1 MAASCACLPVSKI
14 LYLSCRLPI
23 FLIVGQ
29 FFHQLISTIHQL
41 RGNCEYHSWC
51 QPYLVLW
58 LKYVFTASKVG
69 KTVPSPPHSTPLG
82 RVCGAYGVSRVT
94 CYAQSP
100 DMKIGLTGLASKIG
114 VYSHEQG
121 SRKRGVQLS
130 NSAFMA
136 CCHHHR
142 HHRYRRQQCIDIV
155 MVIIFVTVGGENK
168 EVVPWLEVI
177 IVPVFVFSKFANVQC
192 ETRAEISVKAEI

>member
-1 MAASCACLPVSKI
+1 M
-14 LYLSCRLPI
+14 
-23 FLIVGQ
+23 
-29 FFHQLISTIHQL
+29 
-41 RGNCEYHSWC
+41 
-51 QPYLVLW
+51 LW

-69 KTVPSPPHSTPLG
+69 KTVPSPSHFTPLG

-136 CCHHHR
+136 CRRHRHHR
-142 HHRYRRQQCIDIV
+142 YHRYRRQQCIDIV

-168 EVVPWLEVI
+168 EVVP
-177 IVPVFVFSKFANVQC
+177 
-192 ETRAEISVKAEI
+192 